1 MSHRTEVLV
10 VGDSPC
16 STAGSLLDR
25 NGVTGRVRAP
35 GSALAAFEASHPDC
49 LVVCAASLPTPLAA
63 AAADAGCPVVDCAPP
78 SSDAGSAAADGSGD
92 TVDADVLAERIRA
105 AVDGTPSRDRI
116 ARLHEGSAEL
126 IGIEDRDRLHQRIVD
141 IGSEVLGFGNAVL
154 YLYGDDGFR
163 LSASTDP
170 AAPETAEPGFG
181 ILSEVRRTGESAVID
196 DIAAH
201 PVAEQRVEANRS
213 GIAVPFGDVG
223 VFGALSPEVG
233 SYDAV
238 DLEFAQLLAN
248 HGAQV
253 DARIRAEQ
261 SLRERQARITRL
273 HEAAP
278 SLIDADSES
287 ALFARVVDIAEDV
300 LALDQSVLLI
310 ERDGE
315 LTPVAGR
322 TDRLSAIST
331 DAGILGRTYNESRS
345 FLVDDA
351 DAHPDAD
358 PADESIK
365 SAISVPVGG
374 AGVFQVFSD
383 ETGTFDESDRELAEL
398 LVGYAEATLDRI
410 RSEAALRESRRLIE
424 RLHTTAMELASADTE
439 AELLDR
445 AVDAAEDV
453 LAFDMC
459 KIDLRDGDML
469 VPVAESGGVPAEAG
483 RPMHI
488 SEGVAG
494 KTARTGESFLVD
506 DLLEDPDSEPTNASF
521 RSAISVPLGDL
532 GVFQAVSTE
541 PAAFDREDIH
551 LAELLMAHTAV
562 SLQRVRAEEDLRTQ
576 RDSLDALFENIPGAA
591 VAYEMI
597 DGEPIVRRVNGAF
610 EQTFGYDAET
620 VVDESLDE
628 FIIPAGGD
636 ENAQTYNE
644 RIADG
649 ERVQAEVER
658 QTADGPKH
666 FLLQVTPL
674 EVGEE
679 SAPGYAI
686 YSDVTEQRDREA
698 ELRRQNERL
707 DQFASVVSHD
717 LRNPLNVA
725 AGYLDLARET
735 GDQAHLERVED
746 AIQRMDDLVTDLL
759 ALAREG
765 QDVGETESIGLDA
778 VAREAWSHVATGD
791 ASLRVE
797 TDRQIDADPER
808 LIELFENLYRNSV
821 EHGSTSSRPLAD
833 DSVEHGS
840 TGSEQS
846 VDDGDTGGPTVTVGD
861 LPAQSGFYVADDGP
875 GIDPDIEPFDTGVTT
890 SEEGTGFGLPIVQSI
905 AEAHGWSV
913 ETTESEAGGARF
925 EFVTE

>member
-1 MSHRTEVLV
+1 MLV

-16 STAGSLLDR
+16 SAARTLLDR
-25 NGVTGRVRAP
+25 DGFSGRVRAP
-35 GSALAAFEASHPDC
+35 ASALAAFEECHPDC
-49 LVVCAASLPTPLAA
+49 LIACTASLPTPLAVA
-63 AAADAGCPVVDCAPP
+63 AAEAGCPIVDCPT
-78 SSDAGSAAADGSGD
+78 SSPTDKSAATDGAGD
-92 TVDADVLAERIRA
+92 TADAEGSVDADVTADGDDGIDADATTDADALALRIRA

-154 YLYGDDGFR
+154 YLYDGDGFR

-170 AAPETAEPGFG
+170 DAPENPESGFD
-181 ILSEVRRTGESAVID
+181 ILSEVRRTGEQARID
-196 DIAAH
+196 DIASH
-201 PVAEQRVEANRS
+201 PVAQECVAENRS

-223 VFGALSPEVG
+223 VFGGLSPEVG

-253 DARIRAEQ
+253 DSRLRAEQ
-261 SLRERQARITRL
+261 SLKRRQARITRL

-300 LALDQSVLLI
+300 LDLDQSVLLI

-315 LTPVAGR
+315 LAPVAGR

-331 DAGILGRTYNESRS
+331 TTGIMGRTFNENRS

-351 DAHPDAD
+351 SEHPDAD
-358 PADESIK
+358 PADESIQ
-365 SAISVPVGG
+365 SAISIPVGN

-383 ETGTFDESDRELAEL
+383 ETHTFDESDRELAEL

-424 RLHTTAMELASADTE
+424 RLHTTAMELASAETE

-453 LAFDMC
+453 LALDMC
-459 KIDLRDGDML
+459 KIDVREGDML
-469 VPVAESGGVPAEAG
+469 VPVAESGNVPPEAG

-494 KTARTGESFLVD
+494 KTARTGESYLHD
-506 DLLEDPDSEPTNASF
+506 DIGDDPDSEPTNASF

-541 PAAFDREDIH
+541 SAAFDRED
-551 LAELLMAHTAV
+551 LELTELLMAHTAV

-628 FIIPAGGD
+628 FIIADGGD
-636 ENAQTYNE
+636 ENAETYNE

-649 ERVQAEVER
+649 ERVQVEVER

-686 YSDVTEQRDREA
+686 YSDVTEQREREA

-725 AGYLDLARET
+725 AGYLDLVRET
-735 GDQAHLERVED
+735 GNVEHLDRIED
-746 AIQRMDDLVTDLL
+746 AIERMDDLVTDLL

-765 QDVGETESIGLDA
+765 QDVGETESVALDT
-778 VAREAWSHVATGD
+778 VANEAWTHVATGD

-797 TDRQIDADPER
+797 TTREIDADRER

-821 EHGSTSSRPLAD
+821 EHAGEA
-833 DSVEHGS
+833 
-840 TGSEQS
+840 
-846 VDDGDTGGPTVTVGD
+846 PTVTVGD
-861 LPAQSGFYVADDGP
+861 LSGHSGFFVADDGP

-913 ETTESEAGGARF
+913 GATESEHGGARF
-925 EFVTE
+925 EFGLE